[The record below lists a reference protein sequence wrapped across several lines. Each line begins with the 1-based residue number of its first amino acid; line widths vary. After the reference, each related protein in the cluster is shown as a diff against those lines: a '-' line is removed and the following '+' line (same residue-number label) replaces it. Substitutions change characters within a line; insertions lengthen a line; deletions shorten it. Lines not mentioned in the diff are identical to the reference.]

1 MSISA
6 RTKICMIIGDP
17 VAHSLSPLMH
27 NTTYQV
33 MGIADQ
39 FVFVASHVP
48 RGNTA
53 DAVSAMRALGMR
65 GLTCTIP
72 HKIDVI
78 PYLDEIDDLA
88 ESIGAVNTVV
98 NTDGILKG
106 YNTDS
111 YGITF
116 PLSQVTDIKGKN
128 IVIIGAGGAARAAAF
143 GVMEQGAKVTVINRT
158 KLKAE
163 MLADMVGGEGYGFDE
178 ISRVQ
183 SADIII
189 NTSVLGMGRFIG
201 KSPVPAEFLRKNH
214 IVFDAVYKPR
224 ETKLIQDAK
233 AVGATIIYGS
243 EMLLYQG
250 VKQFELYTGVI
261 PDIEVMRRVLVK

>member
-1 MSISA
+1 MRISA
-6 RTKICMIIGDP
+6 KTKICMIIGSP
-17 VAHSLSPLMH
+17 VSHSLSPLMH
-27 NTTYQV
+27 NAAYKALN
-33 MGIADQ
+33 IDDQ
-39 FVFVASHVP
+39 FVFVASHVN

-53 DAVSAMRALGMR
+53 DAVSAVKALGVR

-72 HKIDVI
+72 HKIDVM

-98 NTDGILKG
+98 NTDGVLKG

-111 YGITF
+111 YGITY
-116 PLSQVTDIKGKN
+116 PLGQVTNIKGKN

-143 GVMEQGAKVTVINRT
+143 GVAEQGANVTVINRT

-178 ISRVQ
+178 IERVK
-183 SADIII
+183 SANIII
-189 NTSVLGMGRFIG
+189 NTSALGMGRFIG
-201 KSPVPAEFLRKNH
+201 KSPVPAEFLTINH

-233 AVGATIIYGS
+233 KVGATIIYGS

-250 VKQFELYTGVI
+250 VKQFELYTGI
-261 PDIEVMRRVLVK
+261 TPDIEVMRKVLIT